1 MKVKICGITNKDDA
15 IWALNYGADYVGIN
29 FWKGSKRYV
38 SPANAAGWVPTLPM
52 FASVIGVFVDA
63 DPGDVANLSAK
74 LNLKGI
80 QLHGSETPDYVRLLK
95 KALETTETP
104 PLIIKALRVKGPEAA
119 ADLEAFAPLV
129 DFFLL
134 DSFVE
139 GEPGGTGEV
148 FDWSWIEPAKALG
161 KPVFLAGGLTPD
173 NVKDA
178 VKKAAPFAVDVAS
191 GVEKSAKR
199 KDPEKMRAFITNA
212 KK

>member
-15 IWALNYGADYVGIN
+15 TWALNYGADFLGVN

-38 SPANAAGWVPTLPM
+38 SPTNAEGWVPALPT

-63 DPGDVANLSAK
+63 DPGDIASLAAK
-74 LNLKGI
+74 LNLRGV
-80 QLHGSETPDYVRLLK
+80 QLHGAETPDYVRLLK
-95 KALETTETP
+95 KALEINETP
-104 PLIIKALRVKGPEAA
+104 PLIIKAIRVKGPDSAA
-119 ADLEAFAPLV
+119 ELAAFAPLV
-129 DFFLL
+129 DYFLL

-139 GEPGGTGEV
+139 GEPGGTGAT
-148 FDWSWIEPAKALG
+148 FDWAWIEPAKALG

-178 VKKAAPFAVDVAS
+178 VKKTMPFAVDVAS
-191 GVEKSAKR
+191 GVEKSPKR
-199 KDPEKMRAFITNA
+199 KDLEKMRAFITNA

>member
-15 IWALNYGADYVGIN
+15 TWALNYGADYLGVN

-38 SPANAAGWVPTLPM
+38 SPTNALGWVPTLPT

-63 DPGDVANLSAK
+63 DPGEIADLSAK
-74 LNLKGI
+74 LNLKGV

-95 KALETTETP
+95 KALENTETP
-104 PLIIKALRVKGPEAA
+104 PMIIKAVRVKGPDSAA
-119 ADLEAFAPLV
+119 ELAAYAPLV
-129 DFFLL
+129 DYFLL

-139 GEPGGTGEV
+139 GEPGGTGAT
-148 FDWSWIEPAKALG
+148 FDWTWIEPAKALG

-178 VKKAAPFAVDVAS
+178 VKRTSPFAVDVAS
-191 GVEKSAKR
+191 GVEKSPKR
-199 KDPEKMRAFITNA
+199 KDLEKMRAFITNA
-212 KK
+212 KR